1 MTYFVF
7 GETTEPKKDSIFT
20 NANLLSFELMR
31 MLGEDERFKDIT
43 QADILDFSLVLLHI
57 IMLRAREENQFKDT
71 LNPVIDDYG
80 ELKDFAALVINK
92 CRRMNYLFN
101 RDMDE
106 IEKEWKGYS
115 WEK

>member
-20 NANLLSFELMR
+20 NANLLSFELME
-31 MLGEDERFKDIT
+31 MLGEDERFSDIT
-43 QADILDFSLVLLHI
+43 QADILDLALVLLHI
-57 IMLRAREENQFKDT
+57 IMLRAREENKFKDS
-71 LNPVIDDYG
+71 LNPVIDDYE
-80 ELKDFAALVINK
+80 ELKDFATLVINK

-101 RDMDE
+101 KDMDY
-106 IEKEWKGYS
+106 ILKEWEGYA